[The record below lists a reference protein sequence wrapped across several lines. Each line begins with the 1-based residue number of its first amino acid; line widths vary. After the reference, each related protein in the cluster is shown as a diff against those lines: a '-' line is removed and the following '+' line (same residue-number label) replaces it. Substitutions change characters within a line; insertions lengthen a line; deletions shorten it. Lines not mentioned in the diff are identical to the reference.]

1 MKTTFSARFVQRMA
15 LTTALCA
22 AALSA
27 AHADDLNIKTMIPGV
42 PQIDA
47 ESYILIDYNS
57 GKVLAEQNADARRDP
72 ASLTKMMTSY
82 VIGQAMKAGKFKESD
97 LVTIG
102 NDAWATGNPVFK
114 GSSLMFLKPGMQV
127 PVSQL
132 IRGINLQ
139 SGNDACVAM
148 ADFAAGSQDAFVGLM
163 NSYVTALGLKNSH
176 FQTVHGLDA
185 DGQYSSAR
193 DMALIGQALIRDVP
207 NEYSIYKEKELTFNG
222 IRQTNRNGL
231 LWDNSLNVDGIKTGH
246 TDKAG
251 YNLVASA
258 TEGQMRLISAVM
270 GGRTFKGR
278 ETESKKL
285 LTWGFRFFETVNPL
299 KAGKEFASEPVWFGD
314 NDRASLGVDKDLY
327 LTIPRGR
334 MKDLKASYV
343 LNSTELHAPL
353 QKNQVVGTI
362 NFQLDGKT
370 IDQRPLVVLQ
380 EIPEGN
386 FFGKIIDYIKLMFH
400 HWFG

>member
-1 MKTTFSARFVQRMA
+1 MLARRAFAIVRHFFNSITDAVVLTMKTSFTAR
-15 LTTALCA
+15 LLITALSV
-22 AALSA
+22 AALSSA
-27 AHADDLNIKTMIPGV
+27 ARADDLNIKTMIPGA

-47 ESYILIDYNS
+47 ESWILIDYNS
-57 GKVLAEQNADARRDP
+57 GKVLAENNADSRRDP

-97 LVTIG
+97 LVTVG

-148 ADFAAGSQDAFVGLM
+148 ADYVAGSQDAFVSLM
-163 NSYVTALGLKNSH
+163 NNYVNALGLKNTH

-207 NEYSIYKEKELTFNG
+207 NEYSIYREKEFTFNG
-222 IRQTNRNGL
+222 IRQLNRNGL

-270 GGRTFKGR
+270 GGRTR
-278 ETESKKL
+278 SKAVSQKAKNCLPGASASSKPSTRLKL
-285 LTWGFRFFETVNPL
+285 AKSLPPNRPGSATAIALRWGWIKT
-299 KAGKEFASEPVWFGD
+299 
-314 NDRASLGVDKDLY
+314 
-327 LTIPRGR
+327 
-334 MKDLKASYV
+334 
-343 LNSTELHAPL
+343 ST
-353 QKNQVVGTI
+353 
-362 NFQLDGKT
+362 
-370 IDQRPLVVLQ
+370 
-380 EIPEGN
+380 
-386 FFGKIIDYIKLMFH
+386 
-400 HWFG
+400 

>member
-1 MKTTFSARFVQRMA
+1 MTRKMTSLRSLAAGSALLFLFA
-15 LTTALCA
+15 PTLYA
-22 AALSA
+22 AEQA
-27 AHADDLNIKTMIPGV
+27 APEAPPV
-42 PQIDA
+42 DA
-47 ESYILIDYNS
+47 RAWILMDYAS
-57 GKVLAEQNADARRDP
+57 GKVLAEGNADEKLDP
-72 ASLTKMMTSY
+72 ASLTKIMTSY
-82 VIGQAMKAGKFKESD
+82 VVGQALKAGKIKLD
-97 LVTIG
+97 DMVTIG
-102 NDAWATGNPVFK
+102 KDAWATGNPALR
-114 GSSLMFLKPGMQV
+114 GSSVMFLKPGDQV
-127 PVSQL
+127 SVSDL
-132 IRGINLQ
+132 NKGVIIQ
-139 SGNDACVAM
+139 SGNDACIAL
-148 ADFAAGSQDAFVGLM
+148 ADYVAGSQDSFIGLM
-163 NSYVTALGLKNSH
+163 NGYAQKLGLTNTTFK
-176 FQTVHGLDA
+176 TVHGLDA
-185 DGQYSSAR
+185 PGQFSTAR
-193 DMALIGQALIRDVP
+193 DMALLGKALIHDVP
-207 NEYSIYKEKELTFNG
+207 DEYAIHKEKEFTFNG

>member
-22 AALSA
+22 AAFSA

-72 ASLTKMMTSY
+72 ANLTKMMTSY
-82 VIGQAMKAGKFKESD
+82 VIGQAMKAGKFKETD

-163 NSYVTALGLKNSH
+163 NSYVSALGLKNSH

-185 DGQYSSAR
+185 EGQYSSAR

-207 NEYSIYKEKELTFNG
+207 NEYSIYKEKEFTFNG

-343 LNSTELHAPL
+343 LNTTELHAPL

-370 IDQRPLVVLQ
+370 IDQRPLVVLE

>member
-22 AALSA
+22 AAFSA

-82 VIGQAMKAGKFKESD
+82 VIGQAMKAGKFKETD

-163 NSYVTALGLKNSH
+163 NSYVSALGLKNSH

-185 DGQYSSAR
+185 EGQYSSAR

-207 NEYSIYKEKELTFNG
+207 NEYSIYKEKEFTFNG

-231 LWDNSLNVDGIKTGH
+231 LWDNSLNVDGIKAGH

-343 LNSTELHAPL
+343 LNTTELHAPL

-370 IDQRPLVVLQ
+370 IDQRPLVVLE